1 MKIIF
6 EEYKLQKQYEKLKK
20 NLIDKYGE
28 GCSSVYFSP
37 TLVTNLDDNSRYIYT
52 VAVFEKSG
60 ISLSEELI
68 EDGDNLIK
76 YSHSLKEYFEE
87 YEVEPDEYSE
97 VIQL

>member
-6 EEYKLQKQYEKLKK
+6 EEDKLQKQYEKLKK

-28 GCSSVYFSP
+28 GCSLVYFFP
-37 TLVTNLDDNSRYIYT
+37 TLVTKLDDNSRYIYT

-76 YSHSLKEYFEE
+76 YSHSLEEYFEE
-87 YEVEPDEYSE
+87 YEIAPEEYSE

>member
-6 EEYKLQKQYEKLKK
+6 EENKLQKQYEKLKK
-20 NLIDKYGE
+20 NLINKYGE
-28 GCSSVYFSP
+28 GCSVVYFSP
-37 TLVTNLDDNSRYIYT
+37 VLVTRLDDNSRYVYT
-52 VAVFEKSG
+52 VAVFEKSD
-60 ISLSEELI
+60 SNLSEELI

-87 YEVEPDEYSE
+87 YEVEPEEYSE